1 MKLLANLIHAIDRKK
16 DRHYVSSTDQLL
28 QNFDREHP
36 EKSASQLK
44 EIKKHANIFNRKV
57 SSRINWN

>member
-1 MKLLANLIHAIDRKK
+1 MKWLSNLIHLIDRKK
-16 DRHYVSSTDQLL
+16 DRHYVSDADRFL

-36 EKSASQLK
+36 EQSASQLS
-44 EIKKHANIFNRKV
+44 EIKKHANIFNRKT

>member
-1 MKLLANLIHAIDRKK
+1 MKWLANLIHSVDKK
-16 DRHYVSSTDQLL
+16 KRQYVSAADQLL
-28 QNFDREHP
+28 QNFDHEHP

-44 EIKKHANIFNRKV
+44 EIKKHQDIFYRKT